1 VQGFVQG
8 LQDPEFAKVPI
19 MQSKQ
24 KTFEEHSRQSAE
36 HGVHVFPTK

>member
-1 VQGFVQG
+1 
-8 LQDPEFAKVPI
+8 